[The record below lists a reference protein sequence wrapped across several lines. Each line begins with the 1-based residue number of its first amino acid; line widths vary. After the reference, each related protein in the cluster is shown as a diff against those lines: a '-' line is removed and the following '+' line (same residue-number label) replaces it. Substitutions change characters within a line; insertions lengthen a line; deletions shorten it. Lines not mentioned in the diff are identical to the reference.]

1 MDMVELEPGLS
12 LREQSERLL
21 RVSLSS
27 ADQLKEWLEKSG
39 RKWLVFDA
47 LELVDAL
54 PFPDG
59 VDTLI
64 QLIACYRDYR
74 STLFS
79 GRTEKYTEPTLGKV
93 LDRPLCKGETL
104 EVEELDRA
112 IRYLIRQITDRNP
125 KWTLNDAPL

>member
-12 LREQSERLL
+12 VQEQSERLL
-21 RVSLSS
+21 RVSIKD
-27 ADQLKEWLEKSG
+27 AEHLKAWLEKSG
-39 RKWLVFDA
+39 RRWLVFNA
-47 LELVDAL
+47 IELVDAL

-74 STLFS
+74 SVQPT
-79 GRTEKYTEPTLGKV
+79 GRVESIQEPTLGKTV
-93 LDRPLCKGETL
+93 AAPIYKGEAL

-112 IRYLIRQITDRNP
+112 IRYLIRQITDKDP
-125 KWTLNDAPL
+125 DWSLNNEPL